1 MNHASAVEEIARVNL
16 CRKPKRLRLKYERMS
31 ADVFAFFRG
40 TDHLFARAWAEG
52 SRPTEPGPEAL
63 ICGDLHLENFGA
75 YSAEDGTYLFD
86 VNDFDEAMVAPVA
99 FDLTRCVTS
108 ILLASDVWRL
118 PPVQAERVALAFLD
132 RYREAV
138 AELAAPGAVR
148 EMTHDADRGPVR
160 KLLGRAASNTTAAL
174 LARQTKPGKHGSPR
188 IRRKGGLHP
197 AISPGRFEQ
206 IVEAIE
212 TYGAAHDK
220 ADAYKVHDVSG
231 RIAGIGSL
239 GVRRYLVLI
248 EGDGPPDGYHLLD
261 IKEASPSSVSPF
273 LTTTWP
279 PPWTDDV
286 HRMVDAQ
293 RALQSRPTAGLD
305 ALEIDGDG
313 YRMRRMVPAENR
325 TSLDEF
331 RKRTSKLGAAVTLAG
346 RITGWSQAR
355 GAKYVAPERAAE
367 LLTWSTGPG
376 PDSILASAIRQATQ
390 ARRDY
395 RAFRQAFD
403 KHGIRLV
410 PRPSPVAEPLVGA
423 S

>member
-1 MNHASAVEEIARVNL
+1 MNHASAVEEIARVNVG
-16 CRKPKRLRLKYERMS
+16 RKPKRLRLKYERMG

-40 TDHLFARAWAEG
+40 TDHLFARAWAD
-52 SRPTEPGPEAL
+52 SAQPTDPGPEAL

-75 YSAEDGTYLFD
+75 YCSEDGTYLFD
-86 VNDFDEAMVAPVA
+86 VNDFDEAMIAPVA
-99 FDLTRCVTS
+99 FDLTRCVAS

-118 PPVQAERVALAFLD
+118 PPVQAERVGLAFLD

-138 AELAAPGAVR
+138 AEMAAPGAVR

-160 KLLGRAASNTTAAL
+160 KLLGRAASSTQAAM
-174 LARQTKPGKHGSPR
+174 LAHQTKPGKHGSPR

-197 AISPGRFEQ
+197 AISPRRFEQ
-206 IVEAIE
+206 VADAIE
-212 TYGAAHDK
+212 AYGAAHDK
-220 ADAYKVHDVSG
+220 ADAYKVHDISG

-261 IKEASPSSVSPF
+261 IKEASPSSVAQFLDSKSSPS
-273 LTTTWP
+273 WNA
-279 PPWTDDV
+279 DV
-286 HRMVDAQ
+286 QRVIEAQ
-293 RALQSRPTAGLD
+293 SALQSRPAAGLD
-305 ALEIDGDG
+305 VLEIDGSG

-325 TSLDEF
+325 ARLREF

-355 GAKYVAPERAAE
+355 GAKFISSNRAAE
-367 LLTWSTGPG
+367 LLAWSTGPG

-395 RAFRQAFD
+395 GAFRQAFS
-403 KHGIRLV
+403 KYGISLM
-410 PRPSPVAEPLVGA
+410 PTSKSEAEPVVSA